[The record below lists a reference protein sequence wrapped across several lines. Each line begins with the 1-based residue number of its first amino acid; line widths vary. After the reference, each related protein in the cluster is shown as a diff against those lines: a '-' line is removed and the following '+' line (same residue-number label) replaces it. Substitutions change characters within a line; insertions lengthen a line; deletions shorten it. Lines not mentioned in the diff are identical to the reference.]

1 VTDGGVSEGDIR
13 VGDVCL
19 DLSQGRPVQVV
30 EALTQNAAEWSNNN
44 GYDLLSNYA
53 NDRLESEPGDAVFE
67 CVYVGSIQSEPSKT
81 YAFPESRLVRI
92 EVEAG
97 DEGRRV
103 DERIAV
109 DVLESL
115 FDAAL
120 RSGSDETKSVLR
132 NLAQD
137 AFGRDMTSEA
147 RELAEVTR
155 RMEQE
160 AEDWVESQED
170 EIAEAAFEAHKEDH
184 R

>member
-1 VTDGGVSEGDIR
+1 
-13 VGDVCL
+13 
-19 DLSQGRPVQVV
+19 
-30 EALTQNAAEWSNNN
+30 
-44 GYDLLSNYA
+44 
-53 NDRLESEPGDAVFE
+53 
-67 CVYVGSIQSEPSKT
+67 VYVGSIQSEPSKT
-81 YAFPESRLVRI
+81 YAFPTSRLVRI

-120 RSGSDETKSVLR
+120 RSGSDETKSTLR

-147 RELAEVTR
+147 RELAEVNR

-160 AEDWVESQED
+160 AEDWVDSQED